1 MAQRSIVLAIS
12 PENADALLDGK
23 RRFDH
28 RTIRPKE
35 LPARTY
41 LAVTGTASV
50 VGECTLGAPE
60 RKTREGLGAPGQRAA
75 TLPHAAPAQRVRTRQ
90 GPAKLPVRGALS
102 GGLLARSLRSL
113 TGAPTPEARD

>member
-1 MAQRSIVLAIS
+1 MARRSIVLAIS
-12 PENADALLDGK
+12 PDNADALLDGR

-60 RKTREGLGAPGQRAA
+60 R
-75 TLPHAAPAQRVRTRQ
+75 RTEK
-90 GPAKLPVRGALS
+90 GWALPVSGPRRYRTPRPLS
-102 GGLLARSLRSL
+102 EFGLAKVPRSFRYV
-113 TGAPTPEARD
+113 ER